1 MPFDPKKFLAEETPK
16 AAFDP
21 KKFLAEDLP
30 KAAFDPKAFLKKYSP
45 TVTGL
50 ESGLRGLAQ
59 GASLGFADELTGGLE
74 AASDTVFGG
83 RKLSD
88 FGDTYK
94 VRRDESREQYK
105 GAQEANPGIY
115 QGAEIGGA
123 IGTAFVP
130 GLGML
135 NAAKGAQLGAV
146 VGKGALQG
154 ALTGLG
160 GTEEEG
166 VGGQALD
173 TLKGTALG
181 AGGGA
186 AGFGL
191 GKAVGGV
198 TDSLADSKVG
208 QYLLSKYK
216 GGASGVANSMEDFAE
231 LQGARALGLERA
243 TQKKMGR
250 DATRAVGRQAL
261 DEDILSFGANTSD
274 LVARNE
280 AVKKGAMA
288 DRAAAYRVIDDAGA
302 SQLNPTDIARSVA
315 KKVLSDKDK
324 NLMNPQYKD
333 TQELMEKLRPEIE
346 NILSRGDDNISMADG
361 QRLVESLNVKSK
373 FDKTRTNAAQ
383 DMARD
388 IYFSVRES
396 VNEAAE
402 RAGSA
407 MDKRGGTRIGES
419 GAALPTTLRETIEG
433 ANKKFSIGKN
443 TETLLRNKAARE
455 EGNKLFSLTDNIATS
470 SLSMLAIPFVAAK
483 KISEKYGNQ
492 TAAITTDK
500 LSKFIRETPEMLG
513 KYRPALEKAIQR
525 GGTAVAVTH
534 QLLQSKDPEYRKIIS
549 GEDEGE

>member
-1 MPFDPKKFLAEETPK
+1 MPFDPDKFLAEEPPK
-16 AAFDP
+16 ASFDP
-21 KKFLAEDLP
+21 DS
-30 KAAFDPKAFLKKYSP
+30 FLKKDIP

-59 GASLGFADELTGGLE
+59 GASLGFADELTGGIE

-94 VRRDESREQYK
+94 TRRDESREQYK

-181 AGGGA
+181 AGGSA

-216 GGASGVANSMEDFAE
+216 GATSGVANSMEDFAE

-243 TQKKMGR
+243 TQKKLGR

-261 DEDILSFGANTSD
+261 DEDILSFGANTNK

-280 AVKKGAMA
+280 AVKKGALGSRSDAYKLIDEAGGSTFNPLEVAAKVEDRIMGGMNPAYLDTQKVA
-288 DRAAAYRVIDDAGA
+288 DRLA
-302 SQLNPTDIARSVA
+302 P
-315 KKVLSDKDK
+315 
-324 NLMNPQYKD
+324 
-333 TQELMEKLRPEIE
+333 ELE
-346 NILSRGDDNISMADG
+346 NILSRGDGNISMSEA
-361 QRLVESLNVKSK
+361 QNLVQSLGKKAK
-373 FDKTRTNAAQ
+373 FDKTRSNEQEEMAQ
-383 DMARD
+383 E
-388 IYFSVRES
+388 IYRSVRES
-396 VNEAAE
+396 INES
-402 RAGSA
+402 AGSSA
-407 MDKRGGTRIGES
+407 D
-419 GAALPTTLRETIEG
+419 ALKSPNIRSQIEG
-433 ANKKFSIGKN
+433 ANKKYSVGKN
-443 TETLLRNKAARE
+443 TETLLRNKEARE
-455 EGNKLFSLTDNIATS
+455 EGNKLISLTDNIAAS

-549 GEDEGE
+549 GDDEDK